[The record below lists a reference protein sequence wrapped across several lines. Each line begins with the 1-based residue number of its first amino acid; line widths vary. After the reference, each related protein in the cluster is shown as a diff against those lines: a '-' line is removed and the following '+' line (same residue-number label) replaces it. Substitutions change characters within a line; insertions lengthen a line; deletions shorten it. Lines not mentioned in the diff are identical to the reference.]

1 MRQVLLPRTLDELWD
16 SLEADP
22 NTAVYAGGTDLL
34 VNLRAGRINPNKL
47 VCLERIDQIR
57 GVRDAGAEVFI
68 GAATTHTNL
77 LEDPLVRSEL
87 SVLAKAIRVL
97 ASPAIRNMGTIGGNI
112 VNASPAGD
120 TLPPLYALDAEVEI
134 VSRKEAK
141 RMLVA
146 DFIVGPGQVQLRADE
161 IVKGV
166 WIRKA
171 PEFNVHHFEKVGLRK
186 SQACAVASLA
196 ALLRVSKDG
205 RIESARLAWGSVGLT
220 AVRSAEVEEALV
232 GRELEIE
239 NLSQVASLVERIV
252 SPINDVRAS
261 AQYRRIVAGR
271 LLLRLAES
279 RDRT

>member
-1 MRQVLLPRTLDELWD
+1 MTQVVLPRALDELWD
-16 SLEADP
+16 FLEEDP
-22 NTAVYAGGTDLL
+22 NTAVYSGGTDLL
-34 VNLRAGRINPNKL
+34 VNLRGGRINPSRL
-47 VCLERIDQIR
+47 ACLERIEEIR
-57 GVRDAGAEVFI
+57 GVRDAGAAVFI
-68 GAATTHTNL
+68 GAATTHTHL
-77 LEDPLVRSEL
+77 LENSLVSSEFP
-87 SVLAKAIRVL
+87 VLTKAIRVL

-141 RMLVA
+141 RMPVS
-146 DFIVGPGQVQLRADE
+146 DFIVGPGRVRLGANE

-171 PEFNVHHFEKVGLRK
+171 PEFNVRHFEKVGLRK

-196 ALLRVSKDG
+196 AALSLSEGGK
-205 RIESARLAWGSVGLT
+205 IERARLAWGSVGPT
-220 AVRSAEVEEALV
+220 VVRSAEVEEALL
-232 GRELEIE
+232 GRELEIQMLAE
-239 NLSQVASLVERIV
+239 VARLVERAV
-252 SPINDVRAS
+252 SPIDDVRAS

-279 RDRT
+279 GCKN